1 MFARALVISYLLFLQ
16 FTLHKFF
23 YYIHYFYTQYSFLF
37 QGFSQ
42 RKKTRVGGGQWELK
56 HVFVFRKL
64 FLWREKE
71 AERRDESP
79 SYICRGSL
87 LLDAAEFLPVTLSA
101 LMKLQSPLPA
111 SMRPSVACK
120 GDLAQ
125 GAGAGEGGV
134 EGGEGAVSGEGTR
147 TEGGVGVAT
156 TTATETETVAT
167 TENETEKVIAVK
179 IASEDSNDSQLHTG
193 DTEETIGSKDDVV
206 DLVAAVKA
214 ALRSWDAV
222 MRKQNNSPA
231 TDRPDDSSPESYREK
246 HVKRSTYHNKNNNQ
260 NLEGKTTDVTS
271 SNSNEKVDV
280 TVTANVSA
288 DVKDEGVSTTSA
300 RTPGAGSGSGLGVIL
315 DDSTIIAENSIN
327 RSGVTSSTKAE
338 SSVTNTSNSSSSDSN
353 SIIKRSVTSGTSI
366 TLLCA
371 ATILSVGAFI
381 FLRRKA

>member
-1 MFARALVISYLLFLQ
+1 
-16 FTLHKFF
+16 
-23 YYIHYFYTQYSFLF
+23 
-37 QGFSQ
+37 
-42 RKKTRVGGGQWELK
+42 VGGGQWELK

-87 LLDAAEFLPVTLSA
+87 LLDAAEFLPVTVSA

-111 SMRPSVACK
+111 SMRPSGACK
-120 GDLAQ
+120 SELAQ
-125 GAGAGEGGV
+125 GAKAGEGGE
-134 EGGEGAVSGEGTR
+134 EGGGESEVITTETG
-147 TEGGVGVAT
+147 TEGGAGVAT
-156 TTATETETVAT
+156 TTATETVAT
-167 TENETEKVIAVK
+167 TGDLTEKGIAIKV
-179 IASEDSNDSQLHTG
+179 ASEDSNDSHLNTC
-193 DTEETIGSKDDVV
+193 DTEEPIGSKDDVV

-246 HVKRSTYHNKNNNQ
+246 HVKRSTYHNKNNSQ
-260 NLEGKTTDVTS
+260 NLEGKNIDAMS
-271 SNSNEKVDV
+271 SNANEKVDV
-280 TVTANVSA
+280 TVTENEKVKVKENVSA
-288 DVKDEGVSTTSA
+288 DGKDDGVSTACT
-300 RTPGAGSGSGLGVIL
+300 RTPGSGVIL
-315 DDSTIIAENSIN
+315 VDSTIIAENSIK
-327 RSGVTSSTKAE
+327 RTGVTSTSGAE
-338 SSVTNTSNSSSSDSN
+338 SSVTNTSNSSSSSSSN
-353 SIIKRSVTSGTSI
+353 SSSIVKRSVTSGTSI